1 MVELA
6 PMAFAGS
13 INGALPRMLDRQR
26 AAGPSVPGFC
36 PGLESAL
43 GAGSFDDAAEQ
54 PRYRAFLDSG
64 LPTAYA
70 LSDAWEEMQGVL
82 GADYDDDEKTAP
94 LRVPVEAAS
103 GTQRDLTTA
112 VEVARRGDFERA
124 IDSLPVDDRRRTAF
138 HANAGCK
145 LSRVWIAGIPDGIYE
160 GAPARHFVEGVAS
173 YFGTTS
179 PCASP
184 IVGETIF
191 DKDGRNRGF
200 VNQYGDALASLSLIG
215 AGWIRHHD
223 AIKDALCNSMTE
235 LGIDASTEVFG
246 LFSPLIPPGPRRAP
260 LDARGESRDARARA
274 SCPTSPCSPRR
285 TSGLIPTR
293 RPASSSAR

>member
-1 MVELA
+1 M
-6 PMAFAGS
+6 
-13 INGALPRMLDRQR
+13 
-26 AAGPSVPGFC
+26 
-36 PGLESAL
+36 
-43 GAGSFDDAAEQ
+43 
-54 PRYRAFLDSG
+54 
-64 LPTAYA
+64 
-70 LSDAWEEMQGVL
+70 
-82 GADYDDDEKTAP
+82 
-94 LRVPVEAAS
+94 PVEAAS

-173 YFGTTS
+173 YFGTAS

-191 DKDGRNRGF
+191 DKDGRNRGY
-200 VNQYGDALASLSLIG
+200 VNKYGDALASLSLIG

-246 LFSPLIPPGPRRAP
+246 LSYLASKASKTCRAISNIAELLTADNNEAWCAIYYSSQHKLQYW
-260 LDARGESRDARARA
+260 LDQKF
-274 SCPTSPCSPRR
+274 
-285 TSGLIPTR
+285 GLSI
-293 RPASSSAR
+293 